1 VSASA
6 KELGPGHRQGR
17 AAVARLPLA
26 AWCAAALQAS
36 QGLGCTEQERP
47 NRVADVSVGDARRV
61 LTGSFVVPS
70 PDADAGAGAATGTG
84 GASSCS
90 GAATPC
96 MPSSAGASGSGAD
109 VTGGDT
115 TPATGT
121 ASDGTRTLRQ
131 TYEAVCEDSTV
142 QWGFL
147 TYRATTPG
155 DSSIHFRLRTAP
167 TEDQLTEAE
176 YIDLVTASSALGTER
191 CTFTGPAPCPID
203 LFVVLGGAP
212 LAHHPL
218 SELEVVLTPASADG
232 NLPTVDE
239 WNLNY
244 SCTLIQ

>member
-1 VSASA
+1 VSAGA

-26 AWCAAALQAS
+26 AWCAVALQAS

-47 NRVADVSVGDARRV
+47 NRLADVSVGDARRV

-70 PDADAGAGAATGTG
+70 PDADAGAAAGTG

-96 MPSSAGASGSGAD
+96 LPSSAGASGSGAD
-109 VTGGDT
+109 T
-115 TPATGT
+115 ATGT
-121 ASDGTRTLRQ
+121 ASDGSRTLQQ

-167 TEDQLTEAE
+167 TEDQLPAAE

-244 SCTLIQ
+244 SCTMIQ